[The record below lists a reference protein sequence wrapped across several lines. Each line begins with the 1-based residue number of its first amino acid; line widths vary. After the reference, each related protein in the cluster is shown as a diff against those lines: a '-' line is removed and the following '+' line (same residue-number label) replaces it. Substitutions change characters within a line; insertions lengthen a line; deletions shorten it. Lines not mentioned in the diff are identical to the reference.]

1 MGGNMRI
8 PIFQIDHKKTYKEE
22 YQKIMK
28 IFMTKCVHFE
38 KKDYT
43 YFDFINEFLFHN
55 WKYRDTYL
63 DCYEYLDSIGIHMK
77 NKKISKEAIDKA
89 NKTKIEK
96 GIHLGEKNP
105 ISIISDNKARDIL
118 EYYLNNEIS
127 IVELSKIH
135 NVSYNIVSNL
145 IKNKSYKHIMK
156 DKREEIKNKSN
167 NLYKAKL
174 DKVKELYNN
183 NYSQNQ
189 IAKILKI
196 SRNTIRK
203 IISN

>member
-1 MGGNMRI
+1 M
-8 PIFQIDHKKTYKEE
+8 
-22 YQKIMK
+22 
-28 IFMTKCVHFE
+28 
-38 KKDYT
+38 
-43 YFDFINEFLFHN
+43 
-55 WKYRDTYL
+55 
-63 DCYEYLDSIGIHMK
+63 
-77 NKKISKEAIDKA
+77 
-89 NKTKIEK
+89 
-96 GIHLGEKNP
+96 GEKNP

-174 DKVKELYNN
+174 DKVKDLYNN

>member
-1 MGGNMRI
+1 MTNKVVEIASFEWERVHGFTNYVSEILG
-8 PIFQIDHKKTYKEE
+8 IDWYSWSSVSGL
-22 YQKIMK
+22 KIWEHGK
-28 IFMTKCVHFE
+28 LKS
-38 KKDYT
+38 
-43 YFDFINEFLFHN
+43 INP
-55 WKYRDTYL
+55 
-63 DCYEYLDSIGIHMK
+63 DCITL
-77 NKKISKEAIDKA
+77 AA
-89 NKTKIEK
+89 V
-96 GIHLGEKNP
+96 
-105 ISIISDNKARDIL
+105 L